1 MSDKPGE
8 RADSK
13 SGEGASVK
21 RVVVTGL
28 GAVSP
33 LGIGVPALWEGLV
46 AGRSGVR
53 RIQHFDTDNLV
64 VKIAAEVPDFDPK
77 QFIDAKS
84 VRRMDRFAHFAIA
97 ATREALADAKLEI
110 SDDNRERVAVMMNTG
125 GGGIPTIE
133 SNVTAMALSG
143 PSRVSPLVI
152 PIFAPNMASS
162 QVSIAFGIHGPVITS
177 AAAGAARVQA
187 FVDAVRLLRAGEAE
201 VVVTGGT
208 EAGITP
214 VALSGLAN
222 MHALSRRNDD
232 PEGAS
237 RPFDRDRDGFVF
249 GEGAGVLILETEEH
263 AVRRGANMYAEALG
277 GALTSDAFHLT
288 APEPSGRGA
297 RAAMANALRRA
308 DLEPRDIDYIA
319 AHATSTPIG
328 DTAETM
334 AIKGAFGDHAGTVA
348 ISANKSMIG
357 HLLGA
362 AGAISAVHSVLA
374 MRDGVVP
381 PTINLDTPDPDC
393 DLDYVP
399 LKARRMPV
407 RTAMVNGFGFGGQNA
422 TSIFRRF
429 EG

>member
-1 MSDKPGE
+1 ME
-8 RADSK
+8 
-13 SGEGASVK
+13 

-33 LGIGVPALWEGLV
+33 LGIGVPALWEGLL

-53 RIQHFDTDNLV
+53 CIQHFDTDNLT

-77 QFIDAKS
+77 AFMDPKS
-84 VRRMDRFAHFAIA
+84 VRRMDRFAQFAIA

-110 SDDNRERVAVMMNTG
+110 ADENRDRIAIMMNTG

-133 SNVTAMALSG
+133 SNVTAMALKG

-162 QVSIAFGIHGPVITS
+162 QVSIAFGIQGPTITS
-177 AAAGAARVQA
+177 AAACASGVQA
-187 FVDAVRLLRAGEAE
+187 YVDAVRLLRSGEAD

-222 MHALSRRNDD
+222 MQALSRRNDD
-232 PEGAS
+232 PQRAS
-237 RPFDRDRDGFVF
+237 RPFDLERDGFVF
-249 GEGAGVLILETEEH
+249 GEGGAVLILETEEH
-263 AVRRGANMYAEALG
+263 AARRGAPVYAEALG

-297 RAAMANALRRA
+297 RMAMTNALARA
-308 DLEPRDIDYIA
+308 GMEPHQIDYIA

-328 DTAETM
+328 DTAETR
-334 AIKGAFGDHAGTVA
+334 AIKGAFGDHASTVA
-348 ISANKSMIG
+348 VSANKSMIG

-362 AGAISAVHSVLA
+362 AGAVSAVACVLA
-374 MRDGVVP
+374 IRDGIVP
-381 PTINLDTPDPDC
+381 PTINLEYPDPDC

-399 LKARRMPV
+399 NVARRMTV
-407 RTAMVNGFGFGGQNA
+407 DAAMVNGFGFGGQNA
-422 TSIFRRF
+422 SAIFRRF

>member
-1 MSDKPGE
+1 M
-8 RADSK
+8 
-13 SGEGASVK
+13 K

-33 LGIGVPALWEGLV
+33 LGIGVPALWDGLV

-53 RIQHFDTDNLV
+53 RVQHFDTENLT

-77 QFIDAKS
+77 AFMDPKS

-97 ATREALADAKLEI
+97 GTREALADAKLEI
-110 SDDNRERVAVMMNTG
+110 TEENRDRVAVVMNTG

-133 SNVTAMALSG
+133 SNVTAMALHG
-143 PSRVSPLVI
+143 PSRVGPLVI
-152 PIFAPNMASS
+152 PMFAPNMASS
-162 QVSIAFGIHGPVITS
+162 QVSIAYGIHGPTITS
-177 AAAGAARVQA
+177 AAACASGVQA
-187 FVDAVRLLRAGEAE
+187 FVDAVRLLQAGEAD
-201 VVVTGGT
+201 VAVTGGT

-214 VALSGLAN
+214 VALTSLAN

-237 RPFDRDRDGFVF
+237 RPFDRERDGFVF
-249 GEGAGVLILETEEH
+249 GEGAGVLIIETEEH
-263 AVRRGANMYAEALG
+263 AVRRGASVYAEALG

-297 RAAMANALRRA
+297 RMAMTNALKRA
-308 DLEPRDIDYIA
+308 GMEPHELDYIA
-319 AHATSTPIG
+319 AHATATQIG
-328 DTAETM
+328 DIAETL
-334 AIKGAFGDHAGTVA
+334 AIKDALGDHARTVA

-362 AGAISAVHSVLA
+362 AGAISAVACVLA
-374 MRDGVVP
+374 IRDGVVP
-381 PTINLDTPDPDC
+381 PTINLDHPDPDC

-399 LKARRMPV
+399 HVARKLPV
-407 RTAMVNGFGFGGQNA
+407 RAAMVNGFGFGGQNA
-422 TSIFRRF
+422 STIFRRF
-429 EG
+429 DG

>member
-1 MSDKPGE
+1 
-8 RADSK
+8 
-13 SGEGASVK
+13 VK

-53 RIQHFDTDNLV
+53 RVQHFDTENLP

-77 QFIDAKS
+77 AFMDPKS

-97 ATREALADAKLEI
+97 GTREALADANLEI
-110 SDDNRERVAVMMNTG
+110 TDENRDRVAVVMNTG

-133 SNVTAMALSG
+133 SNVTAMAVHG
-143 PSRVSPLVI
+143 PSRVGPLVI
-152 PIFAPNMASS
+152 PMFAPNMASS
-162 QVSIAFGIHGPVITS
+162 QVSIAYGIQGPTITS
-177 AAAGAARVQA
+177 AAACASGVQA
-187 FVDAVRLLRAGEAE
+187 FIDAVRLLQAGEADIA
-201 VVVTGGT
+201 VTGGT

-214 VALSGLAN
+214 VALTSLAN

-237 RPFDRDRDGFVF
+237 RPFDRERDGFVF

-263 AVRRGANMYAEALG
+263 AVRRGAPVYAEALG

-297 RAAMANALRRA
+297 RKAMINALKRA
-308 DLEPRDIDYIA
+308 EMEPHELDYIA
-319 AHATSTPIG
+319 AHATATQIG
-328 DTAETM
+328 DIAETL
-334 AIKGAFGDHAGTVA
+334 AIKEALGDHACRVA

-362 AGAISAVHSVLA
+362 AGAISAVACVLA
-374 MRDGVVP
+374 IRDGVVP
-381 PTINLDTPDPDC
+381 PTINLDYPDPDC

-399 LKARRMPV
+399 HIARKMPV
-407 RTAMVNGFGFGGQNA
+407 NATMVNGFGFGGQNA
-422 TSIFRRF
+422 STIFRRF
-429 EG
+429 DG

>member
-1 MSDKPGE
+1 MFD
-8 RADSK
+8 R
-13 SGEGASVK
+13 EGANVK

-33 LGIGVPALWEGLV
+33 LGIGVPALWEGLL

-53 RIQHFDTDNLV
+53 RIQHFDTDNLL

-77 QFIDAKS
+77 QFIEAKA

-97 ATREALADAKLEI
+97 ATREALDDANLEI
-110 SDDNRERVAVMMNTG
+110 TDENRERVAVMMNTG

-162 QVSIAFGIHGPVITS
+162 QVSIAFGIQGPVITS
-177 AAAGAARVQA
+177 AAACASGVQA
-187 FVDAVRLLRAGEAE
+187 FVDAVRLMRAGEAD

-263 AVRRGANMYAEALG
+263 AVRRGASVYAEALG

-297 RAAMANALRRA
+297 RAAMTNALRRA
-308 DLEPRDIDYIA
+308 ELEPQNIDYIA

-328 DTAETM
+328 DTAETL
-334 AIKGAFGDHAGTVA
+334 AIKGAFGDHTGTVA

-362 AGAISAVHSVLA
+362 AGAISAVHCILA

-381 PTINLDTPDPDC
+381 PTINLDTTDPDC

-399 LKARRMPV
+399 HTARRMPV

-422 TSIFRRF
+422 TAIFRRF

>member
-1 MSDKPGE
+1 MLD
-8 RADSK
+8 R
-13 SGEGASVK
+13 EGANVK

-33 LGIGVPALWEGLV
+33 LGIGVPALWEGLL

-53 RIQHFDTDNLV
+53 RIQHFDTDNLL

-77 QFIDAKS
+77 QFIEAKA

-97 ATREALADAKLEI
+97 ATREALDDANLEI
-110 SDDNRERVAVMMNTG
+110 TDENRERVAVMMNTG

-162 QVSIAFGIHGPVITS
+162 QVSIAFGIQGPVITS
-177 AAAGAARVQA
+177 AAACASGVQA
-187 FVDAVRLLRAGEAE
+187 FVDAVRLMRAGEAD

-237 RPFDRDRDGFVF
+237 RPFDRDRDGFVV

-263 AVRRGANMYAEALG
+263 AVRRGASVYAEALG

-297 RAAMANALRRA
+297 RAAMTNALRRA
-308 DLEPRDIDYIA
+308 ELEPQNIDYIA

-362 AGAISAVHSVLA
+362 AGAISAVHCILA

-381 PTINLDTPDPDC
+381 PTINLDTTDPDC

-399 LKARRMPV
+399 HKARRMPV
-407 RTAMVNGFGFGGQNA
+407 STAMVNGFGFGGQNA
-422 TSIFRRF
+422 TAIFRRF

>member
-1 MSDKPGE
+1 
-8 RADSK
+8 
-13 SGEGASVK
+13 
-21 RVVVTGL
+21 VVTGL

-33 LGIGVPALWEGLV
+33 LGTGVPALWEGLI

-53 RIQHFDTDNLV
+53 RVQHFDTENLA

-77 QFIDAKS
+77 EFMDPKS

-97 ATREALADAKLEI
+97 ATREAIADAKLEI
-110 SDDNRERVAVMMNTG
+110 SDENRDRIAIVMNTG

-162 QVSIAFGIHGPVITS
+162 QVSIAFGIHGPTITS
-177 AAAGAARVQA
+177 AAACASGVQA
-187 FVDAVRLLRAGEAE
+187 FVDAVRLLRAGEAD

-222 MHALSRRNDD
+222 MQALSRRNDE
-232 PEGAS
+232 PERAS
-237 RPFDRDRDGFVF
+237 RPFDLDRDGFVF
-249 GEGAGVLILETEEH
+249 GEGAGVLILESEEH
-263 AVRRGANMYAEALG
+263 AVRRGASVYAEAMG

-297 RAAMANALRRA
+297 AMAMTNALRRA
-308 DLEPRDIDYIA
+308 EMEPHEIDYIA
-319 AHATSTPIG
+319 AHATSTQIG
-328 DTAETM
+328 DTAETL
-334 AIKGAFGDHAGTVA
+334 AIKSALGDHARTVA

-362 AGAISAVHSVLA
+362 AGAISALASVLA
-374 MRDGVVP
+374 IRDGVVP
-381 PTINLDTPDPDC
+381 PTINLDTPDPEC

-399 LKARRMPV
+399 HVARRLSV
-407 RTAMVNGFGFGGQNA
+407 RAAMANGFGFGGQNA
-422 TSIFRRF
+422 STIFRRF

>member
-1 MSDKPGE
+1 
-8 RADSK
+8 
-13 SGEGASVK
+13 VK

-33 LGIGVPALWEGLV
+33 LGIGVPALWDGLI

-53 RIQHFDTDNLV
+53 RVQHFDTDNLV

-77 QFIDAKS
+77 AFMDPKA

-97 ATREALADAKLEI
+97 GTREALADARLEI
-110 SDDNRERVAVMMNTG
+110 TDENRDRVAVVMNTG

-133 SNVTAMALSG
+133 SNVTAMAVHG
-143 PSRVSPLVI
+143 PSRVGPLVI
-152 PIFAPNMASS
+152 PMFAPNMASS
-162 QVSIAFGIHGPVITS
+162 QVSIAYGIQGPTITS
-177 AAAGAARVQA
+177 AAACASGVQA
-187 FVDAVRLLRAGEAE
+187 FVDAVRLLQAGEAD
-201 VVVTGGT
+201 VAVTGGT

-214 VALSGLAN
+214 VALTSLAN

-232 PEGAS
+232 PQGAS

-263 AVRRGANMYAEALG
+263 AVRRGASVYGEALG

-297 RAAMANALRRA
+297 RMAMTKALNRA
-308 DLEPRDIDYIA
+308 GMEPRELDYIA
-319 AHATSTPIG
+319 AHATATQIG
-328 DTAETM
+328 DIAETL
-334 AIKGAFGDHAGTVA
+334 AIKDALGDHARTVA

-362 AGAISAVHSVLA
+362 AGAISAVACVLA
-374 MRDGVVP
+374 IRDGVVP
-381 PTINLDTPDPDC
+381 PTINLDHPDPDC

-399 LKARRMPV
+399 HVARKLPV
-407 RTAMVNGFGFGGQNA
+407 RAAMVNGFGFGGQNA
-422 TSIFRRF
+422 STIFRRF
-429 EG
+429 DG

>member
-1 MSDKPGE
+1 M
-8 RADSK
+8 
-13 SGEGASVK
+13 K

-33 LGIGVPALWEGLV
+33 LGIGVPALWEGLI

-53 RIQHFDTDNLV
+53 RVQHFDTEILA

-77 QFIDAKS
+77 AFMDPKS

-97 ATREALADAKLEI
+97 GTREALADAKLEI
-110 SDDNRERVAVMMNTG
+110 TDENRDRVAIVMNTG

-133 SNVTAMALSG
+133 SNVTAMAVHG
-143 PSRVSPLVI
+143 PSRVGPLVI
-152 PIFAPNMASS
+152 PMFAPNMASS
-162 QVSIAFGIHGPVITS
+162 QVSIAYGIQGPTITS
-177 AAAGAARVQA
+177 AAACASGVQA
-187 FVDAVRLLRAGEAE
+187 FVDAVRLLQAGEAD
-201 VVVTGGT
+201 VAVTGGT

-214 VALSGLAN
+214 VALTSLSN

-232 PEGAS
+232 PQGAS
-237 RPFDRDRDGFVF
+237 RPFDLKRDGFVF

-263 AVRRGANMYAEALG
+263 AVRRGASVYAEALG

-297 RAAMANALRRA
+297 RMAMTNALTRA
-308 DLEPRDIDYIA
+308 GMEPRELDYIA
-319 AHATSTPIG
+319 AHATATPIG
-328 DTAETM
+328 DIAETM
-334 AIKGAFGDHAGTVA
+334 AIKDALGDHARRIA

-362 AGAISAVHSVLA
+362 AGAISAVACVLA
-374 MRDGVVP
+374 IRDGMVP
-381 PTINLDTPDPDC
+381 PTINLDYPDPDC

-399 LKARRMPV
+399 HVARTMPV
-407 RTAMVNGFGFGGQNA
+407 RAAMVNGFGFGGQNA
-422 TSIFRRF
+422 STIFRRF
-429 EG
+429 DG

>member
-1 MSDKPGE
+1 MTPRHPDTRP
-8 RADSK
+8 
-13 SGEGASVK
+13 

-33 LGIGVPALWEGLV
+33 LGIGVPALWEGLL

-53 RIQHFDTDNLV
+53 RVQHFETDNLL

-77 QFIDAKS
+77 AFMEPKS

-97 ATREALADAKLEI
+97 AAREALADARLEI
-110 SDDNRERVAVMMNTG
+110 TDDNRDRVGIILNTG

-162 QVSIAFGIHGPVITS
+162 QVSIAFGIQGPTITS
-177 AAAGAARVQA
+177 AAACASGGQA
-187 FVDAVRLLRAGEAE
+187 FVDAVRLLEAGEAD

-232 PEGAS
+232 PERAS
-237 RPFDRDRDGFVF
+237 RPFDLERDGFVF

-263 AVRRGANMYAEALG
+263 AARRGATVYAEALG
-277 GALTSDAFHLT
+277 GALTSDAYHLT
-288 APEPSGRGA
+288 APEPTGRGA
-297 RAAMANALRRA
+297 RMAMTNALRRA
-308 DLEPRDIDYIA
+308 QMEPHEIDYIA
-319 AHATSTPIG
+319 AHATSTTIG

-334 AIKGAFGDHAGTVA
+334 AIKGALGDHARSVA

-362 AGAISAVHSVLA
+362 AGAISAVACVLA
-374 MRDGVVP
+374 IRDSVVP
-381 PTINLDTPDPDC
+381 PTINLDNPDPDC

-399 LKARRMPV
+399 HVARQMPV
-407 RTAMVNGFGFGGQNA
+407 RAAMVNGFGFGGQNA
-422 TSIFRRF
+422 SAIFRRF

>member
-1 MSDKPGE
+1 M
-8 RADSK
+8 
-13 SGEGASVK
+13 K

-53 RIQHFDTDNLV
+53 RVQHFDTENLP

-77 QFIDAKS
+77 AFMDPKS

-97 ATREALADAKLEI
+97 GTREALADANLEI
-110 SDDNRERVAVMMNTG
+110 TDDNRDRVAVVMNTG

-133 SNVTAMALSG
+133 SNVTAMAVHG
-143 PSRVSPLVI
+143 PSRVGPLVI
-152 PIFAPNMASS
+152 PMFAPNMASS
-162 QVSIAFGIHGPVITS
+162 QVSIAYGIQGPTITS
-177 AAAGAARVQA
+177 AAACASGVQA
-187 FVDAVRLLRAGEAE
+187 FIDAVRLLQAGEADIA
-201 VVVTGGT
+201 VTGGT

-214 VALSGLAN
+214 VALTSLAN

-237 RPFDRDRDGFVF
+237 RPFDRERDGFVF

-263 AVRRGANMYAEALG
+263 AVRRGAPVYAEALG

-297 RAAMANALRRA
+297 RKAMINALKRA
-308 DLEPRDIDYIA
+308 EMEPHELDYIA
-319 AHATSTPIG
+319 AHATATQIG
-328 DTAETM
+328 DIAETL
-334 AIKGAFGDHAGTVA
+334 AIKEALGDHACRVA

-362 AGAISAVHSVLA
+362 AGAISAVACVLA
-374 MRDGVVP
+374 IRDGVVP
-381 PTINLDTPDPDC
+381 PTINLDYPDPDC

-399 LKARRMPV
+399 HIARKMPV
-407 RTAMVNGFGFGGQNA
+407 NATMVNGFGFGGQNA
-422 TSIFRRF
+422 STIFRRF
-429 EG
+429 DG

>member
-1 MSDKPGE
+1 M
-8 RADSK
+8 
-13 SGEGASVK
+13 K

-33 LGIGVPALWEGLV
+33 LGIGVPALWDGLI

-53 RIQHFDTDNLV
+53 RVQHFDTENLT

-97 ATREALADAKLEI
+97 ATREALTDARLEI
-110 SDDNRERVAVMMNTG
+110 TADNSERVAVMMNTG

-162 QVSIAFGIHGPVITS
+162 QVSIAFGIHGPTITS
-177 AAAGAARVQA
+177 AAACASGVQA
-187 FVDAVRLLRAGEAE
+187 FVDAVRLLRAGEAD

-232 PEGAS
+232 PHGAS
-237 RPFDRDRDGFVF
+237 RPFDLSRDGFVF
-249 GEGAGVLILETEEH
+249 GEGAGVVILETEEH
-263 AVRRGANMYAEALG
+263 AVRRGADVYAEALG

-297 RAAMANALRRA
+297 RAAMTNALQRA
-308 DLEPRDIDYIA
+308 EMEPDQIDYIA
-319 AHATSTPIG
+319 AHATATQIG

-334 AIKGAFGDHAGTVA
+334 AIKGAFGDHARTVA

-362 AGAISAVHSVLA
+362 AGAISAVHCVLA
-374 MRDGVVP
+374 MRDGIVP
-381 PTINLDTPDPDC
+381 PTIKIYTPDPNC

-399 LKARRMPV
+399 HEARRMPV

-422 TSIFRRF
+422 TAIFRRF

>member
-1 MSDKPGE
+1 
-8 RADSK
+8 
-13 SGEGASVK
+13 VK

-33 LGIGVPALWEGLV
+33 LGIGVPALWDGLV

-53 RIQHFDTDNLV
+53 RVQHFDTENLV

-77 QFIDAKS
+77 AFMDPKS
-84 VRRMDRFAHFAIA
+84 VRRMDRFAHFAVA
-97 ATREALADAKLEI
+97 GTREALADAQLEI
-110 SDDNRERVAVMMNTG
+110 TDQNRDRVAVVMNTG

-133 SNVTAMALSG
+133 SNVTAMAVHG
-143 PSRVSPLVI
+143 PSRVGPLVI
-152 PIFAPNMASS
+152 PMFAPNMASS
-162 QVSIAFGIHGPVITS
+162 QVSIAYGIQGPTITS
-177 AAAGAARVQA
+177 AAACASGVQA
-187 FVDAVRLLRAGEAE
+187 FVDAVRLLQAGEAD
-201 VVVTGGT
+201 VAVTGGT

-214 VALSGLAN
+214 VALTSLAN

-263 AVRRGANMYAEALG
+263 AVRRGASVYAEALG

-297 RAAMANALRRA
+297 RMAMTNALNRA
-308 DLEPRDIDYIA
+308 GMEPHELDYIA
-319 AHATSTPIG
+319 AHATATQIG
-328 DTAETM
+328 DIAETL
-334 AIKGAFGDHAGTVA
+334 AIKDALGNHARKVA

-362 AGAISAVHSVLA
+362 AGAISAVACVLA
-374 MRDGVVP
+374 IRDGLVP
-381 PTINLDTPDPDC
+381 PTINLDHPDSAC

-399 LKARRMPV
+399 HVARKLPV
-407 RTAMVNGFGFGGQNA
+407 RAAMVNGFGFGGQNA
-422 TSIFRRF
+422 STIFRYF
-429 EG
+429 DG